1 MRIMGEK
8 ERARN
13 IGEGESACGNKCGR
27 WEDHKIVM
35 GIGGDFV
42 KK

>member
-27 WEDHKIVM
+27 WEDYNKDCNGVRW
-35 GIGGDFV
+35 
-42 KK
+42 